1 MAELAVVAARKPRL
15 QQLADEGQHSAQTA
29 LDLAAEPGQFLS
41 TVQIG
46 ITLVGILAGAFGS
59 ATLAQQLAEQ
69 LARVPLL
76 AAYAGPLAVGIVVV
90 LVTYLSL
97 VLGELAPK
105 QLALHNPEGVAVR
118 VAGPMQRLSRWT
130 APLVQVLNVSTEAI
144 LRVLRVRATPQP
156 AVTEEEVRIMLEQ
169 GAELG
174 VFLPLEEELVGQVF
188 RLADRRVDA
197 LLTPR
202 TEIVWLDIHDPIEVT
217 IQKVV
222 SSGRSRL
229 PVAEEQLDRLLGI
242 VLAKD
247 LLSQCLAGE
256 TIDLRAILRPA
267 LFVPETTPALTVVER
282 FKETHSKL
290 AIVIDEYGGVEGMVT
305 VDDILAA
312 LVGDIPEPGDLGEA
326 EAVQREDGSWLLD
339 GMFAIDDFQELF
351 EIRQLPLATE
361 GYYQTVGGFVMASL
375 GHVPHAG
382 DRFEWEGLRI
392 EVLDM
397 DGRRVDKVLVTRM
410 PTSDE

>member
-1 MAELAVVAARKPRL
+1 
-15 QQLADEGQHSAQTA
+15 
-29 LDLAAEPGQFLS
+29 
-41 TVQIG
+41 
-46 ITLVGILAGAFGS
+46 
-59 ATLAQQLAEQ
+59 
-69 LARVPLL
+69 
-76 AAYAGPLAVGIVVV
+76 LAVGIVVV